1 MVLDSQKDRLY
12 TPGWCAVVSD
22 NITLYIVRQRVRYGS
37 IAWKHAMVQNM
48 RMAYTTNPYLP
59 RVRRD
64 AADLVRRGW
73 GVRKVARYVGVS
85 PGTITKWVK
94 KAQEIGYHPIP
105 TKSSRPKKH
114 PKQLS
119 EKLIREIYDKRVST
133 KRCAEVIHQEL
144 INDGI
149 LVSLSS
155 VKRTLDRMGLLKKR
169 SPWKRYHPPMLRPD
183 VEKQGDLVQVDT
195 IHLMHPAGRI
205 YVFTLLDVYSRWAY
219 ARAYPHANTK
229 TALRFVNTA
238 QRLASFQ
245 FKTLQSDHGSE
256 FSQWFTDHVFSIHR
270 HSRVR
275 RPNDNA
281 HLERFNRTVQEEC
294 LDGVP
299 VTVKELNKALTKYI
313 PHYNTKRLHL
323 GLKLRT
329 PEQILSTNH

>member
-1 MVLDSQKDRLY
+1 MKDMY
-12 TPGWCAVVSD
+12 T
-22 NITLYIVRQRVRYGS
+22 Q
-37 IAWKHAMVQNM
+37 
-48 RMAYTTNPYLP
+48 NPYLP

-94 KAQEIGYHPIP
+94 KATTIGYRDIP
-105 TKSSRPKKH
+105 TQSSRPKKH

-119 EKLIREIYDKRVST
+119 KELVWKIYHKRILIKRS
-133 KRCAEVIHQEL
+133 AEVVHQEL
-144 INDGI
+144 MNEGVP
-149 LVSLSS
+149 VSISS

-169 SPWKRYHPPMLRPD
+169 SPWKRYHPPIQRPD

-195 IHLMHPAGRI
+195 IHLLRPEGRV

-229 TALRFVNTA
+229 TALRFLQRA
-238 QRLASFQ
+238 QRLASFR
-245 FKTLQSDHGSE
+245 FKVLQSDHGSE
-256 FSQWFTDHVFSIHR
+256 FSQWFSDRVLSIHR

-281 HLERFNRTVQEEC
+281 HLERFNRTIQEEC

-299 VTVKELNKALTKYI
+299 RSVKDLNKALAKYL
-313 PHYNTKRLHL
+313 PHYNGKRLHF
-323 GLKLRT
+323 GLNLRT
-329 PEQILSTNH
+329 PLQALAANRFQAID